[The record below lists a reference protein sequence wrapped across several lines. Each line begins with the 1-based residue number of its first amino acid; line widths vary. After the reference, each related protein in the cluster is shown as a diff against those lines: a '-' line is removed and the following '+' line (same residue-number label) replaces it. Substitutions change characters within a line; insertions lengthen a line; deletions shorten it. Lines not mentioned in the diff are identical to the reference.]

1 MNACLDAPHVRQNG
15 AGGEMGLQSQQI
27 FRIAGN
33 RRAQKDIVAV
43 PERIV
48 NGRADLV
55 DHLFSD
61 CEIKRLCM
69 DIVGD
74 QAGIGKLVPDRF
86 GDGAADQPEPDK
98 TAGECV
104 HKSSTFRVFD
114 VRSKD
119 TTKREGRQEVDG
131 RGKDAD
137 E

>member
-55 DHLFSD
+55 DHLFLD

-69 DIVGD
+69 DVVGD
-74 QAGIGKLVPDRF
+74 QAGIGKLVSDRL